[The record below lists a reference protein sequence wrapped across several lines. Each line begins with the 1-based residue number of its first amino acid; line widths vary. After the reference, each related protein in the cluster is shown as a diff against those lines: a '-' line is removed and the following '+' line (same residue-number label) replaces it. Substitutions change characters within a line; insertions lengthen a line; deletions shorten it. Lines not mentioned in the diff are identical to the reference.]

1 MLILATKGIR
11 YQRSF
16 ADATR
21 QFLLSFPPLGQGTGI
36 ACLTR
41 LSPIMPL
48 TPSVGQA
55 FSSYRTA
62 CRLRRVYIPKIIT
75 PYRTRTCNIQLR
87 KLMLYPVELRML
99 RIACLKV
106 LTPSLS
112 EERDD
117 EFFGVYGPR
126 GTAYRL
132 RRV

>member
-1 MLILATKGIR
+1 
-11 YQRSF
+11 
-16 ADATR
+16 
-21 QFLLSFPPLGQGTGI
+21 
-36 ACLTR
+36 
-41 LSPIMPL
+41 
-48 TPSVGQA
+48 
-55 FSSYRTA
+55 
-62 CRLRRVYIPKIIT
+62 
-75 PYRTRTCNIQLR
+75 
-87 KLMLYPVELRML
+87 ML